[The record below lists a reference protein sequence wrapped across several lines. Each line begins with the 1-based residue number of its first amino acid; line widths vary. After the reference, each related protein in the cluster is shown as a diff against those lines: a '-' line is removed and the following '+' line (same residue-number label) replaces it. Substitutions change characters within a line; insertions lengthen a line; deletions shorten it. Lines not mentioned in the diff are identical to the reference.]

1 MMEYKAIHRVVL
13 TVNEVGAV
21 RAGCVSCGWR
31 DRQFRCRTDAE
42 TIGRAHG
49 VLTGVLTSDRASAP

>member
-13 TVNEVGAV
+13 TTNEVGAV

-42 TIGRAHG
+42 TVGRAHG
-49 VLTGVLTSDRASAP
+49 VLVSS